1 MAIPDF
7 PQTLPCPQIEGT
19 AASFDAGLIRT
30 QFDGGN
36 SRQRRMYKTLPSIY
50 PVQWVVSQKVDLAK
64 LIRWL
69 NDNGY
74 AWFNLKLPGVL
85 ASTKGEETTACR
97 VRLITD
103 LSTELINT
111 RRGYYW
117 RVRSALEWVDAGS
130 TLGVGSTTTAEGWIT
145 ARSPTTAATDWIIAG
160 GAGSPSVLGPII
172 GGHPTHPS
180 ALLP

>member
-7 PQTLPCPQIEGT
+7 PQTLPCPQIDGT
-19 AASFDAGLIRT
+19 QASFDAGLIRT

-36 SRQRRMYKTLPSIY
+36 SRQRRIYKNLPSIY
-50 PVQWVVSQKVDLAK
+50 PVQWVVSQKIDLAK

-69 NDNGY
+69 NDNGWT
-74 AWFNLKLPGVL
+74 WFNLKLPGIL
-85 ASTKGEETTACR
+85 ASTLSQDTAVCR

-103 LSTELINT
+103 LNTELINT

-117 RVRSALEWVDAGS
+117 RVRSALEWVDAGL
-130 TLGVGSTTTAEGWIT
+130 TIGVGGTTAEGWMI
-145 ARSPTTAATDWIIAG
+145 ARGPATVAADWVIAG
-160 GAGSPSVLGPII
+160 SAVTPSVLGPII

-180 ALLP
+180 APSP